1 MSKKRQ
7 SSGSSSATSATFST
21 ASGPTTVESAEVICG
36 CPEPGPETIQ
46 VEQVIG
52 AEMAQRVVEFD
63 MIVPEGKPDIEQVID
78 VYVKDVEINTID
90 VIPNKVIVRGDL
102 EVKVMYVADL
112 PDQPVRALERRH
124 VRFTRDI
131 EILGAEPGMNATA
144 DVTVEF
150 VDYDFDCDE
159 GWHHGGDD
167 HHHHHKRKVHIVVV
181 LKVWARVISTT
192 EMDVYALSP
201 IDEVG
206 VTESTTANASAGAL
220 GVNYGATSASA
231 SGGGEIAGYGAQ
243 NIIVTGPMAPTAGTT
258 MGVSGQVTVTGSVVN
273 VRTGPGTNFPVVTKI
288 NQGAT
293 VTIKDSAFGW
303 YKVLLSDGS
312 TTGWVASWLVSEK
325 PKG

>member
-1 MSKKRQ
+1 MSEQRI
-7 SSGSSSATSATFST
+7 SSGSSNATGTAVISVTGTGTVDSAD
-21 ASGPTTVESAEVICG
+21 VICG
-36 CPEPGPETIQ
+36 CPEPGPEKIQ
-46 VEQVIG
+46 VEQVLG

-78 VYVKDVEINTID
+78 VYVKDVEINDID
-90 VIPNKVIVRGDL
+90 VILNKVIVRGDL

-112 PDQPVRALERRH
+112 PNQPVRALEKKH

-131 EILGAEPGMNATA
+131 EILGAEPGMDATA

-150 VDYDFDCDE
+150 VDYDFDCDHVWNE
-159 GWHHGGDD
+159 D
-167 HHHHHKRKVHIVVV
+167 HQHHHHKRKVHIVIV
-181 LKVWARVISTT
+181 LKVWARVVSTT

-201 IDEVG
+201 VDQLGMI
-206 VTESTTANASAGAL
+206 ESTTASSNVAMNT
-220 GVNYGATSASA
+220 GVTSASS

-243 NIIVTGPMAPTAGTT
+243 NIIVTGPMTPTAGTS
-258 MGVSGQVTVTGSVVN
+258 MGISGQVTVTGSVVN

-293 VTIKDSAFGW
+293 VTIKETAFGW
-303 YKVLLSDGS
+303 YKVVLSDGV
-312 TTGWVASWLVSEK
+312 TTGWIASWLVSEK